1 MSVSSVQQDNSHTE
15 QQAPGARAAAYR
27 VRRAASA
34 HAVFQG
40 RVHAR
45 RAAQGKSF
53 GARRVRKA
61 GKTGQWYVA
70 VHAHARRFMR
80 PYTRSTRCL
89 LHVAPEIKPPVKHAV
104 HKSMVGNK
112 SKNTKPELLLRRA
125 LREAGITGYR
135 LQWKVPGRPDVA
147 FPGKRVAVFVN
158 GCFWHRCP
166 HCNPSM
172 PKTRREYWVPKFK
185 RNVERDARNKRLL
198 EDAGW
203 SVHVV
208 WECELK
214 KNVRDQTLARLI
226 DALKTDL
233 GCL

>member
-1 MSVSSVQQDNSHTE
+1 MPQGGSCASRAVRRASH
-15 QQAPGARAAAYR
+15 GRAAVYR
-27 VRRAASA
+27 VRRVRFP
-34 HAVFQG
+34 HALHQG
-40 RVHAR
+40 RVCAR
-45 RAAQGKSF
+45 RVAQGKLF

-80 PYTRSTRCL
+80 SHTRSTRCL
-89 LHVAPEIKPPVKHAV
+89 LHVAPEVKVPVKHAV

-135 LQWKVPGRPDVA
+135 LQWKVPGRPDIA

-198 EDAGW
+198 EEAGW
-203 SVHVV
+203 SVHVI

-214 KNVRDQTLARLI
+214 KNVRDETLARFI
-226 DALKTDL
+226 GALKADL
-233 GCL
+233 GRL